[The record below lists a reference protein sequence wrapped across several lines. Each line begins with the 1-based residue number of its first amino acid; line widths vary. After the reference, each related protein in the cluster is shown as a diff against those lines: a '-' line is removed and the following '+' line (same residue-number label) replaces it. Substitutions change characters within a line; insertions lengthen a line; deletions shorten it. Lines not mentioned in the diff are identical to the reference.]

1 MKGQFDHQV
10 MQSFLLWFDH
20 TLMLKGEAYTNT
32 SGQYYD
38 VYDQYE
44 GFYSYALPYKQIVAD
59 HSVTG
64 ATDYIPTGVYL
75 GGDFITPSGTNGPD
89 AYNAFRDI
97 DYSNGTVNFV
107 SGQTDTITSVYSVKD
122 FSTYLSSESE
132 EKLLFETKYKL
143 SSDVIESVSGLAPKE
158 VTYPVCFVLNKGSR
172 NEGFTFAG
180 MDQTVMDIRVL
191 VLSDT
196 QFDLDGV
203 GSIFRDKVQTHIAM
217 LKASENPF
225 NVFGGYKNH
234 TNFNYTGVIDGK
246 SVIDRLY
253 VNEVAVSTTDRLGSE
268 VSNNNPDIFFGMIDF
283 EAIAYRYPRG
293 S

>member
-20 TLMLKGEAYTNT
+20 TLLLKGEAYTNT

-38 VYDQYE
+38 VYDQYD
-44 GFYSYALPYKQIVAD
+44 GFYSYALPYKQIVSD
-59 HSVTG
+59 HSITG
-64 ATDYIPTGVYL
+64 ASGSIPTGVYL

-89 AYNAFRDI
+89 AYNEFRDI
-97 DYSNGTVNFV
+97 DYDNGTVNFV
-107 SGQTDTITSVYSVKD
+107 SGQSSTITSNYSVKD
-122 FSTYLSSESE
+122 FSTYLSSETE

-143 SSDVIESVSGLAPKE
+143 SSEVIQSVSGLAPKE
-158 VTYPVCFVLNKGSR
+158 VTYPVVFLIHKGTR

-180 MDQTVMDIRVL
+180 MDQTIFDVRAL
-191 VLSDT
+191 VLADS

-203 GSIFRDKVQTHIAM
+203 GSIFRDKVRTHIAM

-225 NVFGGYKNH
+225 NVFGGYKSH
-234 TNFNYTGVIDGK
+234 TNYNYTGVTNGK
-246 SVIDRLY
+246 NVIDRLY
-253 VNEVAVSTTDRLGSE
+253 INEVAVSKTDRFSSE

-283 EAIAYRYPRG
+283 EAVSYRYPRG
-293 S
+293 T

>member
-10 MQSFLLWFDH
+10 MQSFLLWFDNA
-20 TLMLKGEAYTNT
+20 LLLEGEAYTNT

-38 VYDQYE
+38 IYDQYDDH
-44 GFYSYALPYKQIVAD
+44 YSYALPYKQIVSD

-64 ATDYIPTGVYL
+64 ALDYIPTGVYL
-75 GGDFITPSGTNGPD
+75 GGNFITPSGSPGPD
-89 AYNAFRDI
+89 AYDAFRDI

-107 SGQTDTITSVYSVKD
+107 SGQSDTITSVYSVKD
-122 FSTYLSSESE
+122 FSTYLSSETE

-143 SSDVIESVSGLAPKE
+143 SSDVIQSVSGLAPKE
-158 VTYPVCFVLNKGSR
+158 VTYPVAFVLNKGSR

-180 MDQTVMDIRVL
+180 MDQTIMDIRVL
-191 VLSDT
+191 VLADS

-203 GSIFRDKVQTHIAM
+203 GSIFRDKVQTHVAM

-225 NVFGGYKNH
+225 NVFGGYKNYVP
-234 TNFNYTGVIDGK
+234 FNYTGVINSKG
-246 SVIDRLY
+246 VIDRLY
-253 VNEVAVSTTDRLGSE
+253 INEVAVSSTDRLGSE
-268 VSNNNPDIFFGMIDF
+268 VSNNNPDIFFGIIDF

>member
-1 MKGQFDHQV
+1 

-20 TLMLKGEAYTNT
+20 TLLLKGEAYKNT

-38 VYDQYE
+38 VYDQYD
-44 GFYSYALPYKQIVAD
+44 GLYSYALPYKQIVSD
-59 HSVTG
+59 HSITG
-64 ATDYIPTGVYL
+64 ASGSIPTGVYL

-89 AYNAFRDI
+89 AYNEFRDI
-97 DYSNGTVNFV
+97 DYDNGTVNFV
-107 SGQTDTITSVYSVKD
+107 SGQSSTITSNYSVKD
-122 FSTYLSSESE
+122 FSAYLSSETE

-143 SSDVIESVSGLAPKE
+143 SSDVIQSVSGLAPKE
-158 VTYPVCFVLNKGSR
+158 VTYPVVFLLHKGTR

-180 MDQTVMDIRVL
+180 MDQTIFDLRAL
-191 VLSDT
+191 VLADS

-203 GSIFRDKVQTHIAM
+203 GSIFRDKVRTHIAM

-225 NVFGGYKNH
+225 NVFGGYKSH
-234 TNFNYTGVIDGK
+234 TNYNYTGVINGK
-246 SVIDRLY
+246 NVIDRLY
-253 VNEVAVSTTDRLGSE
+253 INEVAVSKTDRFSSE

-283 EAIAYRYPRG
+283 EAVAYRYPRG